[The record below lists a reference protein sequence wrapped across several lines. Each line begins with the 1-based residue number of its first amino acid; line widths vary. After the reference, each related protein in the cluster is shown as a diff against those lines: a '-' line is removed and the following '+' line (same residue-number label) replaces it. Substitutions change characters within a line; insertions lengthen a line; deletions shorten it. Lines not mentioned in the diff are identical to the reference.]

1 MEGNIDSY
9 KIIDGVKIMWDGY
22 TYEDRSKA
30 QEVEEEYKQN
40 RFETLIIEEDGQFLV
55 YTRREVT
62 EIILEDGDGF

>member
-9 KIIDGVKIMWDGY
+9 KIIDGVKIMWDRY

-30 QEVEEEYKQN
+30 EEVEEEYKKN
-40 RFETLIIEEDGQFLV
+40 GFETLIIEEDGQFLV

-62 EIILEDGDGF
+62 EIILDDGGGL